1 MRIDRTKQFILGG
14 ALALMTLATSAVAQ
28 NDQSYPQTPVQ
39 GQNQNYPQNQNPNY
53 PQNQPYGQNGP
64 YNQQIGPGFQ
74 IPAGTSL
81 SIRADQDI
89 KAQDATSGNTYQAE
103 IAQDVLDPNGNMIF
117 PRGTPATLVVVDNNY
132 DYNNPNANNP
142 NTGNNDDERKNNNKD
157 LSLALQSINVN
168 GRNYMVQSN
177 TVQGSNDKTGGI
189 GANKRTGKYVGGGA
203 LAGAVIGAIAG
214 GGKGAAIGAAV
225 GAAGGA
231 GAQVLTRG
239 HAINVPAETVLNFK
253 LDQPLVLQ

>member
-14 ALALMTLATSAVAQ
+14 ALALMTFATSAVAQ
-28 NDQSYPQTPVQ
+28 NNQSYPQTPVQ
-39 GQNQNYPQNQNPNY
+39 GQDQNQNQNYPQNQ
-53 PQNQPYGQNGP
+53 PYNQNGN

-89 KAQDATSGNTYQAE
+89 KAQDAASGNTYQAE
-103 IAQDVLDPNGNMIF
+103 IAQDVLDPNGQVIF

-132 DYNNPNANNP
+132 NYNNPNNTNNN
-142 NTGNNDDERKNNNKD
+142 NTTNNNDDERNNNNKD
-157 LSLALQSINVN
+157 LSLALQSISVN
-168 GRNYMVQSN
+168 GRNYMVQTN
-177 TVQGSNDKTGGI
+177 TVQGANNKTGGI

-239 HAINVPAETVLNFK
+239 KAINVPAETVLNFK
-253 LDQPLVLQ
+253 LDQPLVLE

>member
-1 MRIDRTKQFILGG
+1 MRIDRTMEFILGG
-14 ALALMTLATSAVAQ
+14 VLALATFATSAIAQ
-28 NDQSYPQTPVQ
+28 GGQNYPQTPVQ
-39 GQNQNYPQNQNPNY
+39 GQNSNQT
-53 PQNQPYGQNGP
+53 YGQRNRP

-74 IPAGTSL
+74 IPAGVTL

-89 KAQDATSGNTYQAE
+89 KAQDAQSGQTYQAE
-103 IAQDVLDPNGNMIF
+103 IAQDVMDPNGNMII
-117 PRGTPATLVVVDNNY
+117 PRGAPATLVVVNNNSDNNS
-132 DYNNPNANNP
+132 
-142 NTGNNDDERKNNNKD
+142 KD
-157 LSLALQSINVN
+157 LSLALQSLNVN
-168 GRNYMVQSN
+168 GRNYMVQTD
-177 TVQGSNDKTGGI
+177 TVHGSNDRTGGI

-239 HAINVPAETVLNFK
+239 HQINVPAETVLTFR
-253 LDQPLVLQ
+253 LDQPLVLE

>member
-1 MRIDRTKQFILGG
+1 
-14 ALALMTLATSAVAQ
+14 
-28 NDQSYPQTPVQ
+28 
-39 GQNQNYPQNQNPNY
+39 
-53 PQNQPYGQNGP
+53 
-64 YNQQIGPGFQ
+64 
-74 IPAGTSL
+74 
-81 SIRADQDI
+81 
-89 KAQDATSGNTYQAE
+89 
-103 IAQDVLDPNGNMIF
+103 MIF

-132 DYNNPNANNP
+132 DYNNPNTN
-142 NTGNNDDERKNNNKD
+142 NNDDERKNNNKD

>member
-1 MRIDRTKQFILGG
+1 MRIDRSKKFILGG
-14 ALALMTLATSAVAQ
+14 VLALATFATSAVAQ
-28 NDQSYPQTPVQ
+28 NDQNYPQTPVQ
-39 GQNQNYPQNQNPNY
+39 GQNSNQA
-53 PQNQPYGQNGP
+53 YGQQNGP

-89 KAQDATSGNTYQAE
+89 KAQDAQPGQNYQAE
-103 IAQDVLDPNGNMIF
+103 IAQDVMDPNGNMII
-117 PRGTPATLVVVDNNY
+117 PRGTPATLTVVNNS
-132 DYNNPNANNP
+132 
-142 NTGNNDDERKNNNKD
+142 NDDNSKD
-157 LSLALQSINVN
+157 LSLALQSLNIN
-168 GRNYMVQSN
+168 GRNYNVQTD
-177 TVQGSNDKTGGI
+177 TVRGSNDKTGGI

-239 HAINVPAETVLNFK
+239 HSINVPAETVLNFK
-253 LDQPLVLQ
+253 LDQPLVLE

>member
-28 NDQSYPQTPVQ
+28 DQSYPQTPVQ
-39 GQNQNYPQNQNPNY
+39 NQGQNSNQYPQTPTQNQNPNY
-53 PQNQPYGQNGP
+53 NQTYNQNGQ
-64 YNQQIGPGFQ
+64 YNQQYGPGLQ
-74 IPAGTSL
+74 IPAGTNL

-89 KAQDATSGNTYQAE
+89 KAQDVSSGNTYQAE
-103 IAQDVLDPNGNMIF
+103 IAQDVVDPNGTMII
-117 PRGTPATLVVVDNNY
+117 PRGAPATLVVVDQNY
-132 DYNNPNANNP
+132 NPNDP
-142 NTGNNDDERKNNNKD
+142 NSTSSSNNNKD
-157 LSLALQSINVN
+157 LTLALQSLTVN

-177 TVQGSNDKTGGI
+177 TVQGSNDKMGGI

-214 GGKGAAIGAAV
+214 GGKGAAIGAAI

-239 HAINVPAETVLNFK
+239 HQINVPAETVLNFK
-253 LDQPLVLQ
+253 LDQPIYLQ

>member
-1 MRIDRTKQFILGG
+1 MRIDRSKKFILGG
-14 ALALMTLATSAVAQ
+14 VLALATFATSAVAQ
-28 NDQSYPQTPVQ
+28 NDQNYPQTPVQ
-39 GQNQNYPQNQNPNY
+39 GQNSNQT
-53 PQNQPYGQNGP
+53 YGQQNGP

-89 KAQDATSGNTYQAE
+89 KAQDAQSGQTYQAE
-103 IAQDVLDPNGNMIF
+103 IAQDVMDPNGNMIIA
-117 PRGTPATLVVVDNNY
+117 RGTPATLTVVNNS
-132 DYNNPNANNP
+132 
-142 NTGNNDDERKNNNKD
+142 NDNNNKD
-157 LSLALQSINVN
+157 LSLALQSLNIN
-168 GRNYMVQSN
+168 GRNYNVETN
-177 TVQGSNDKTGGI
+177 TVQGTNDKTGGI

-239 HAINVPAETVLNFK
+239 HSINVPAETVLNFK
-253 LDQPLVLQ
+253 LDQPLVLE

>member
-89 KAQDATSGNTYQAE
+89 KAQDAASGNTYQAE

-132 DYNNPNANNP
+132 NYNNPNTN
-142 NTGNNDDERKNNNKD
+142 NNDDERKNNNKD

>member
-1 MRIDRTKQFILGG
+1 
-14 ALALMTLATSAVAQ
+14 MTLATSAVAQ
-28 NDQSYPQTPVQ
+28 NDQNYPQTPVQ
-39 GQNQNYPQNQNPNY
+39 GQNQNYPQNQT
-53 PQNQPYGQNGP
+53 YGQQNGP
-64 YNQQIGPGFQ
+64 YNQQIGPGYQ
-74 IPAGTSL
+74 IPAGVTL

-89 KAQDATSGNTYQAE
+89 KAQDASSGQTYQAE
-103 IAQDVLDPNGNMIF
+103 IAQDVMDPNGNMII
-117 PRGTPATLVVVDNNY
+117 PRGTPATLVVVNNS
-132 DYNNPNANNP
+132 
-142 NTGNNDDERKNNNKD
+142 NDNNNKD
-157 LSLALQSINVN
+157 LSLALQSLNIN
-168 GRNYMVQSN
+168 GRSYNVQTD
-177 TVQGSNDKTGGI
+177 TVRGSNDKTGGI

-239 HAINVPAETVLNFK
+239 HAINVPAETVLTFK